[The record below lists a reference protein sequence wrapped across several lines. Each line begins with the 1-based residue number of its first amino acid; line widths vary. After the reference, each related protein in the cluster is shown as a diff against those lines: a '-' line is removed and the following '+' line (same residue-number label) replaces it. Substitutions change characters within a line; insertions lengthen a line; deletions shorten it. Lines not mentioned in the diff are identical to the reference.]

1 MMSSWDGHWNFG
13 ERLLAWVFKGVGWDV
28 DGMQKKL
35 RTRFPL
41 SMGVKGRVWE
51 NRAARDMGTG
61 GKWRNGK
68 GKKNHP
74 ENVKEGRGGAT
85 RRQSRF
91 G

>member
-1 MMSSWDGHWNFG
+1 M
-13 ERLLAWVFKGVGWDV
+13 LAWVFKGVGWDV